1 MKKRLAFIAA
11 LTILFVSASLSVF
24 AMGDAVNGVRNA
36 VGGAENAVEDVGNG
50 IVGGVRSG
58 LNTLQGGTQNV
69 MSGMKNGAQD
79 AGNTV
84 AGMTGSVTNNNNNDN
99 NNGGYTAART
109 STDEVRI
116 AGMTT
121 NTWTWIIVGITAA
134 AIIILVWSYVKQR
147 NDNDL
152 YIDSDE

>member
-1 MKKRLAFIAA
+1 MKKRLAFIAV
-11 LTILFVSASLSVF
+11 LTILFLSVSLSVF

-69 MSGMKNGAQD
+69 MSGMKNGIED

-84 AGMTGSVTNNNNNDN
+84 SGIADSMTSDDS
-99 NNGGYTAART
+99 GYAATRT
-109 STDEVRI
+109 STDDVRI

-121 NTWTWIIVGITAA
+121 NTWTWIIVGITVAGIA
-134 AIIILVWSYVKQR
+134 ILVWSYIRQR
-147 NDNDL
+147 NNNDL

>member
-1 MKKRLAFIAA
+1 MKKRLAFIAV
-11 LTILFVSASLSVF
+11 LTILFLSVSLSVF

-69 MSGMKNGAQD
+69 MSGMKNGIED

-84 AGMTGSVTNNNNNDN
+84 SDIADSMTSDDS
-99 NNGGYTAART
+99 GYAATRT
-109 STDEVRI
+109 STDDVRI

-121 NTWTWIIVGITAA
+121 NTWTWIIVGITVAGIA
-134 AIIILVWSYVKQR
+134 ILVWSYIRQR
-147 NDNDL
+147 NNNDL

>member
-1 MKKRLAFIAA
+1 MKKRLAFIVA
-11 LTILFVSASLSVF
+11 LTILFLSASLSVF
-24 AMGDAVNGVRNA
+24 AMGDTVNGIRNA

-58 LNTLQGGTQNV
+58 LNTLQDGSENI
-69 MSGMKNGAQD
+69 MNDMKNGAQD
-79 AGNTV
+79 AQNTMV
-84 AGMTGSVTNNNNNDN
+84 GMSSSINNNNND
-99 NNGGYTAART
+99 GYTAIRT
-109 STDEVRI
+109 STDEIRI

-134 AIIILVWSYVKQR
+134 AIIILVWSYIKQR
-147 NDNDL
+147 NNNDL